1 MSRGVRRDKEPD
13 IPPSGPGWG
22 SAARFARSI
31 HAVTPEIAA
40 LRDTLVD
47 YTLRTLWAAVVVVV
61 TLVLSRGV
69 RAATMRSLTR
79 HRAHANA
86 TVLLGNLSQLAVIV
100 LGTLVVL
107 AIYTQG
113 AFGWILTSFSVI
125 GIVIGLSLQDILR
138 NFFAGVWVLVERP
151 FRIGDTIEV
160 SGYTGVVEEISFRTT
175 QLRTPDGREVIIPN
189 GDFMTKPVVNLSR
202 FPLRRA
208 QIWLTVGTDSDA
220 VSTESV
226 RAALADASPVAADP
240 APDVELRGVSD
251 GKVRYQVTFWAPDR
265 EAGIAAAIRA
275 VRAHFPQ
282 SDVHGA

>member
-1 MSRGVRRDKEPD
+1 M
-13 IPPSGPGWG
+13 
-22 SAARFARSI
+22 
-31 HAVTPEIAA
+31 TPEVAA
-40 LRDTLVD
+40 LRDTLVE
-47 YTLRTLWAAVVVVV
+47 YTFRTLWSAVVVIV
-61 TLVLSRGV
+61 TLVLSRAV
-69 RAATMRSLTR
+69 RATAMRALTR

-86 TVLLGNLSQLAVIV
+86 TVLLGNLSQLAVIT

-160 SGYTGVVEEISFRTT
+160 SGYTGVVDEISFRTT
-175 QLRTPDGREVIIPN
+175 QLRTADGREVIIPN

-208 QIWLTVGTDSDA
+208 QIWLTVATDSDAVGPDGDA

-226 RAALADASPVAADP
+226 RAALADAEAVAKDP
-240 APDVELRGVSD
+240 APEVELRGVSD

-265 EAGIAAAIRA
+265 EAGLVAAIRA

-282 SDVHGA
+282 GDVHGV

>member
-1 MSRGVRRDKEPD
+1 M
-13 IPPSGPGWG
+13 
-22 SAARFARSI
+22 
-31 HAVTPEIAA
+31 TPEIAA

-47 YTLRTLWAAVVVVV
+47 YTIRTLWAAVVVVI
-61 TLVLSRGV
+61 TLVLSRAV
-69 RAATMRSLTR
+69 RATAMRALTR

-86 TVLLGNLSQLAVIV
+86 TVLLGNLSQLAVII
-100 LGTLVVL
+100 LGTLIVL

-160 SGYTGVVEEISFRTT
+160 SGYTGVVDEISFRTT

-208 QIWLTVGTDSDA
+208 QIWLTVGTDSDV
-220 VSTESV
+220 VSAESV
-226 RAALADASPVAADP
+226 RAALADAPAVAKEP

-265 EAGIAAAIRA
+265 EAGLVAAIRA

-282 SDVHGA
+282 GDVHGA